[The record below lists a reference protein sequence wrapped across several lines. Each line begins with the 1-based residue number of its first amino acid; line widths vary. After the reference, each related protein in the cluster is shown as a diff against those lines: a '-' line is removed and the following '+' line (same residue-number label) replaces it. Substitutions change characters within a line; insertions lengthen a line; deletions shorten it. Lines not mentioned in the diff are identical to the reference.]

1 MFDHL
6 LTKKEAENLLKE
18 TNQEDIPKDVLDRFP
33 DFVRQHNCC
42 PRCGK
47 NTAREQMID
56 ASGPLRFRC
65 LSCQGVS
72 LMADWE

>member
-6 LTKKEAENLLKE
+6 LTREEVEKLLKS
-18 TNQEDIPKDVLDRFP
+18 TDQEDIPKDVLDKFP
-33 DFVRQHNCC
+33 DFAKQGNCC

-47 NTAREQMID
+47 NTAREQITD
-56 ASGPLRFRC
+56 ANGPLRFRC
-65 LSCQGVS
+65 CSCHAVS